1 MSQAN
6 VELLRKGIDAL
17 NRRDVDLWLDYAAP
31 EIEWLPAGPAAV
43 EREVYRGYDEMRS
56 GITAAWE
63 TWDVFEFQEDQV
75 RDLGD
80 SALWLG
86 RVKMHGNASGVEL
99 DQEFAVHG
107 VVHDGKFILIHTFLS
122 WQEALGAMGL
132 SE

>member
-17 NRRDVDLWLDYAAP
+17 NRRDVDLWLDFAAP

-63 TWDVFEFQEDQV
+63 TWDVFEFQEDQL

-86 RVKMHGNASGVEL
+86 RIKMHGSASGVEL

-107 VVHDGKFILIHTFLS
+107 VVRDGKFILIHTFLS
-122 WQEALGAMGL
+122 CQEALEAVGL
-132 SE
+132 PE